1 MPDPLSELEQLVLLA
16 VLRIG
21 EDAYGGAVAELLEAR
36 AGRTVTLGTLYNTL
50 VRLEEHGLVESEMG
64 DPTPVRGGKAKRLY
78 RVTAEG
84 REALHETRAVFERM
98 WDGLTATGGT
108 R

>member
-1 MPDPLSELEQLVLLA
+1 MPDPLTELEQLVLLA
-16 VLRIG
+16 VLRIEG
-21 EDAYGGAVAELLEAR
+21 DAYGGAVAELLAER

-78 RVTAEG
+78 GVTREG
-84 REALHETRAVFERM
+84 REALHRTRAVFDRM
-98 WDGLTATGGT
+98 WEGLTPTGEAG
-108 R
+108 